1 MLSNCDRN
9 LCCLDLWVSLSL
21 VFFSASRGILQVFF
35 PTGYVIIINV
45 VTSAL

>member
-1 MLSNCDRN
+1 MLSGP
-9 LCCLDLWVSLSL
+9 VGFSLSF
-21 VFFSASRGILQVFF
+21 FFSASRGILQVFF